1 MSSGGVRFKGTLMV
15 TTVKTQLGSDLITPS
30 TCKELLSVTPYGIPT
45 THTGDATEAVQLEIE
60 SDDTDL
66 APTKIAVLVNP
77 PENASSTTGA
87 NTMIYKT
94 YNLNTPIGGGDV
106 IKAYGTNLEDPTT
119 DPYFGCGV
127 LISDVPTGR
136 PQTFWTNPA
145 ALNLY
150 GTGSDSYVAGAT
162 YRFNNCARIVNAYAW
177 ACTGTTVTVD
187 DSIGG
192 TFKLESPDFKTNL
205 PQIYPYQVCSTNNVA
220 ATNDMVPQIQLW
232 NVNIPTDPI
241 VAVTEYL
248 DQEALTIAG
257 NINWISGVGYNKTKT
272 RR

>member
-1 MSSGGVRFKGTLMV
+1 MTSGGVRFKGTLMV
-15 TTVKTQLGSDLITPS
+15 AVDRTQIGSDLIVPS
-30 TCKELLSVTPYGIPT
+30 TARELLSVTPYAIPT
-45 THTGDATEAVQLEIE
+45 THTADKTEAVQLELE

-77 PENASSTTGA
+77 PENASVTTAA

-94 YNLNTPIGGGDV
+94 YDLNVPIGGGDV

-127 LISDVPTGR
+127 LISNAPTGKL
-136 PQTFWTNPA
+136 QTFWTNPG

-150 GTGSDSYVAGAT
+150 GVGNNAYVSGAT
-162 YRFNNCARIVNAYAW
+162 YRFNNCMRINKVYAW

-205 PQIYPYQVCSTNNVA
+205 PQIYPYQTCSTNAVA
-220 ATNDMVPQIQLW
+220 ATADYVPTMSLW

-248 DQEALTIAG
+248 DQEALTVAG
-257 NINWISGVGYNKTKT
+257 NINWISGLGYNKTKK
-272 RR
+272 RK

>member
-15 TTVKTQLGSDLITPS
+15 ALDKTQLGSDLITPS
-30 TCKELLSVTPYGIPT
+30 TAKELLSVTPYGIPT
-45 THTGDATEAVQLEIE
+45 THTADTTECVELSLE
-60 SDDTDL
+60 SDDVDL
-66 APTKIAVLVNP
+66 APTKIAVLVTP
-77 PENASSTTGA
+77 PENASITSVG
-87 NTMIYKT
+87 NSMIYKT

-106 IKAYGTNLEDPTT
+106 IKAYGTNIEDAVT

-127 LISDVPTGR
+127 LISDQRTGR
-136 PQTFWTNPA
+136 PQTYWQNPS

-150 GTGSDSYVAGAT
+150 GTGNDAYVAGAT
-162 YRFNNCARIVNAYAW
+162 YRFNNCSRIVNTYGW
-177 ACTGTTVTVD
+177 ACTGTTQTVD

-205 PQIYPYQVCSTNNVA
+205 PQIYPYQVTSTNALA
-220 ATNDMVPQIQLW
+220 AGADLTPTMSLW
-232 NVNIPTDPI
+232 NVDIPTDPI

-257 NINWISGVGYNKTKT
+257 NINWITGVGYNKTKT